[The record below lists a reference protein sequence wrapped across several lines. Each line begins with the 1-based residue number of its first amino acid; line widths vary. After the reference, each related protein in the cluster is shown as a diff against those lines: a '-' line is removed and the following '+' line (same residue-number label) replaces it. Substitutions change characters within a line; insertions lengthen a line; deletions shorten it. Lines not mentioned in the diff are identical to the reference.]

1 MTHNEIILIAGMVA
15 VTFSIRYILL
25 ALADKFELP
34 SLLKQALSYVPPAVL
49 TAITVPAILMTDTG
63 MDLSL
68 RNPYLIGALAAVA
81 AGVISKKLMVTIVTG
96 MVVFFIYRFLF

>member
-49 TAITVPAILMTDTG
+49 TAITVPAILMTDSG
-63 MDLSL
+63 MDFSL

-96 MVVFFIYRFLF
+96 MIVFFVYRFLF